1 MAPPTYR
8 IAMVCDFFFPQPG
21 GIESHI
27 YQLSTKLIDR
37 GHKVIIIT
45 HAYEGRTGVRYLTNG
60 LKVYH
65 VPFLVIYRSA
75 TFPTVFSFFPVFRNI
90 VLRERID
97 IVHGHASLSSLCH
110 EAILHART
118 MGLRTVFTD
127 HSLFGFADAA
137 SILTNKLLKF
147 ALSDVDH
154 VICVSHTCKENTVLR
169 ASLDPLMVSV
179 IPNAV
184 VAENFR
190 PLGYPTSTP
199 PSSMSSPVPGGLPS
213 LTPPRRILGPHDPI
227 TIVVISRL
235 FYNKGTDL
243 LTAAIPRILAAHPNT
258 RFIIAGSGPKS
269 IDLEQMIEQN
279 VLQDRVEMLGPI
291 RHSEVRDVMVRGHI
305 YLHPSLTEAF
315 GTVIVEAAS
324 CGLYVVCTQVGG
336 IPEVLPSHMTVFA
349 KPEEDDLVAATG
361 RAIAAIRRNEV
372 PTELFHEQVKNMY
385 SWTNVA
391 ERTERVYNGISGA
404 ISEAEFYGYHHHRS
418 GTTGR
423 GMRSGVTSFA
433 LIDRL
438 KRYYGCGVWAGKLFC
453 VCVIIDYLI
462 FLFLE
467 LVFPREGIDI
477 CPDWPRK
484 KQNINN
490 GIVDNARGSREGG
503 GLEWGDIE
511 EYRRRSMRPSRLR

>member
-1 MAPPTYR
+1 MPYN
-8 IAMVCDFFFPQPG
+8 IAMVSDFFFPQPG
-21 GIESHI
+21 GVESHI
-27 YQLSTKLIDR
+27 YQLSSKLIDR

-45 HAYEGRTGVRYLTNG
+45 HAYKGRTGVRYLTNG

-65 VPFLVIYRSA
+65 VPFFVIYRET
-75 TFPTVFSFFPVFRNI
+75 TFPTVFSFFPIFRNI
-90 VLRERID
+90 IIREQIE
-97 IVHGHASLSSLCH
+97 IVHGHGSLSNFCH

-147 ALSDVDH
+147 TLSDVDH

-190 PLGYPTSTP
+190 PKSYNPRPNRPLAP
-199 PSSMSSPVPGGLPS
+199 PSEVPQ
-213 LTPPRRILGPHDPI
+213 RIGPNDTI

-243 LTAAIPRILAAHPNT
+243 LIAAIPRILASHPNV
-258 RFIIAGSGPKS
+258 RFVIAGSGPKA
-269 IDLEQMIEQN
+269 IDLEQMLERN
-279 VLQDRVEMLGPI
+279 VLQDKVELVGPV
-291 RHSEVRDVMVRGHI
+291 RHEQVRDVMVRGHI

-324 CGLYVVCTQVGG
+324 CGLYVVCTRVGG
-336 IPEVLPSHMTVFA
+336 IPEVLPQHMTTFA

-361 RAIAAIRRNEV
+361 KAIAALRSNKVR
-372 PTELFHEQVKNMY
+372 TDRFHDQVKMMY
-385 SWTNVA
+385 SWTDVA
-391 ERTERVYNGISGA
+391 QRTERVYNGICGA
-404 ISEAEFYGYHHHRS
+404 ISQEEFYGCYPGQGWEATRD
-418 GTTGR
+418 R
-423 GMRSGVTSFA
+423 IRSFA

-453 VCVIIDYLI
+453 LCVVIDFLI
-462 FLFLE
+462 YVFLE
-467 LVFPREGIDI
+467 MWWPRASIDI
-477 CPDWPRK
+477 ARSWPK
-484 KQNINN
+484 KLSRQDDAEINR
-490 GIVDNARGSREGG
+490 IQATQERH
-503 GLEWGDIE
+503 
-511 EYRRRSMRPSRLR
+511 RSIS

>member
-1 MAPPTYR
+1 MPYN
-8 IAMVCDFFFPQPG
+8 IAMVSDFFFPQPG
-21 GIESHI
+21 GVESHI

-45 HAYEGRTGVRYLTNG
+45 HAYKGRTGIRYLTNG

-65 VPFLVIYRSA
+65 VPFFVIYRES
-75 TFPTVFSFFPVFRNI
+75 TLPTVFSFFPIFRNI
-90 VLRERID
+90 VIRERIE

-147 ALSDVDH
+147 TLSDVDH

-169 ASLDPLMVSV
+169 ASLDPFTVSV

-190 PLGYPTSTP
+190 PLSYEP
-199 PSSMSSPVPGGLPS
+199 PGSEAHRALSASPKDPIRS
-213 LTPPRRILGPHDPI
+213 RPPLGPNDLI

-243 LTAAIPRILAAHPNT
+243 LIAAIPAILAQNPTT
-258 RFIIAGSGPKS
+258 RFIIAGSGPKA
-269 IDLEQMIEQN
+269 IDLEQMLERHL
-279 VLQDRVEMLGPI
+279 LQDRVELLGPI
-291 RHSEVRDVMVRGHI
+291 RHEEVRDVMVRGHI

-324 CGLYVVCTQVGG
+324 CGLYVVCTRVGG
-336 IPEVLPSHMTVFA
+336 IPEVLPNYMTRFA
-349 KPEEDDLVAATG
+349 KPESKDIIVQTNK
-361 RAIAAIRRNEV
+361 AIAALRANSIR
-372 PTELFHEQVKNMY
+372 TEKFHDLVKTMY
-385 SWTNVA
+385 SWTDVA
-391 ERTERVYNGISGA
+391 HRTERVYDGITGA
-404 ISEAEFYGYHHHRS
+404 LSEEEFYGEATNAAAGQLGGGWS
-418 GTTGR
+418 ATR
-423 GMRSGVTSFA
+423 GKAGVQSFA

-438 KRYYGCGVWAGKLFC
+438 KRYYGCGIWAGKLFC
-453 VCVIIDYLI
+453 LCVVIDYLL
-462 FLFLE
+462 FVFLE
-467 LVFPREGIDI
+467 MWAPRANIDI
-477 CPDWPRK
+477 AKDWPKKVTLEKGDGEGKLGRK
-484 KQNINN
+484 
-490 GIVDNARGSREGG
+490 RSSRDSGG
-503 GLEWGDIE
+503 RRE
-511 EYRRRSMRPSRLR
+511 RRS

>member
-1 MAPPTYR
+1 MPYN
-8 IAMVCDFFFPQPG
+8 IAMVSDFFFPQPG
-21 GIESHI
+21 GVESHI

-37 GHKVIIIT
+37 GHKVIVIT

-60 LKVYH
+60 LKVYS
-65 VPFLVIYRSA
+65 VPFLVMYRAAS
-75 TFPTVFSFFPVFRNI
+75 FPTVFSFFPIFRNI
-90 VLRERID
+90 IIREQIE

-147 ALSDVDH
+147 TLSDVDH

-190 PLGYPTSTP
+190 PLNHPSYPPESNNHP
-199 PSSMSSPVPGGLPS
+199 YNPVPAPQH
-213 LTPPRRILGPHDPI
+213 LGPHDTI

-243 LTAAIPRILAAHPNT
+243 LVAAIPRILASHPNV
-258 RFIIAGSGPKS
+258 RFIIAGSGPKA
-269 IDLEQMIEQN
+269 IDLEQMLERN

-291 RHSEVRDVMVRGHI
+291 RHEEVRDVMVRGHI

-336 IPEVLPSHMTVFA
+336 IPEVLPAHMTVFA

-361 RAIAAIRRNEV
+361 RAIAALRANRV
-372 PTELFHEQVKNMY
+372 RTEKFHDQVKMMY
-385 SWTNVA
+385 SWTDVA
-391 ERTERVYNGISGA
+391 RRTERVYDGISGA
-404 ISEAEFYGYHHHRS
+404 LSESEFYGYDSYGVS
-418 GTTGR
+418 GTR
-423 GMRSGVTSFA
+423 GRSGVQSFA

-438 KRYYGCGVWAGKLFC
+438 KRYYGCGIWAGKLFC
-453 VCVIIDYLI
+453 LCVVIDYL
-462 FLFLE
+462 LFILLE
-467 LVFPREGIDI
+467 FVAPRENIDI
-477 CPDWPRK
+477 ARNWPK
-484 KQNINN
+484 KGQDERI
-490 GIVDNARGSREGG
+490 SRERVRKGSTG
-503 GLEWGDIE
+503 GLQRDTG
-511 EYRRRSMRPSRLR
+511 

>member
-1 MAPPTYR
+1 MAPTYN
-8 IAMVCDFFFPQPG
+8 IAMVSDFFYPQPG
-21 GIESHI
+21 GVESHI

-37 GHKVIIIT
+37 GHKVIVIT
-45 HAYEGRTGVRYLTNG
+45 HNYEGRSGVRYLTNG

-65 VPFLVIYRSA
+65 VPFLVIFRSA
-75 TFPTVFSFFPVFRNI
+75 TLPTVFSFFPIFRNI
-90 VLRERID
+90 VLRERIN
-97 IVHGHASLSSLCH
+97 IVHGHASLSNFCH

-147 ALSDVDH
+147 TLSDVDH
-154 VICVSHTCKENTVLR
+154 VVCVSHTCKENTVLR

-184 VAENFR
+184 VAENFK
-190 PLGYPTSTP
+190 PLSYSTSSSSGNHPFTP
-199 PSSMSSPVPGGLPS
+199 HHPP
-213 LTPPRRILGPHDPI
+213 PPRPLGPHDII

-243 LTAAIPRILAAHPNT
+243 LTAAIPRILENHPNT
-258 RFIIAGSGPKS
+258 RFIIAGSGPKA

-279 VLQDRVEMLGPI
+279 VLQDRVEMLGSI
-291 RHSEVRDVMVRGHI
+291 RHEEVRDVMVRGQI

-361 RAIAAIRRNEV
+361 KAIAALRANKVR
-372 PTELFHEQVKNMY
+372 TELFHEQVKSMY
-385 SWTNVA
+385 SWENVA
-391 ERTERVYNGISGA
+391 IRTERVYNGISGA
-404 ISEAEFYGYHHHRS
+404 ISEAEFYGYEAANAPS
-418 GTTGR
+418 WSATR
-423 GMRSGVTSFA
+423 GRSGVQSFA

-438 KRYYGCGVWAGKLFC
+438 KRYYGCGIWAGKLFC
-453 VCVIIDYLI
+453 LCVIVDYLI

-467 LVFPREGIDI
+467 LWWPRERIDI

-484 KQNINN
+484 KP
-490 GIVDNARGSREGG
+490 GERKDSTFG
-503 GLEWGDIE
+503 
-511 EYRRRSMRPSRLR
+511 

>member
-1 MAPPTYR
+1 MAPTYN
-8 IAMVCDFFFPQPG
+8 IAMISDFFYPQPG
-21 GIESHI
+21 GVESHI

-37 GHKVIIIT
+37 GHKVIVIT

-65 VPFLVIYRSA
+65 VPFLVIFRSA
-75 TFPTVFSFFPVFRNI
+75 TFPTVFSFFPIFRNI
-90 VLRERID
+90 IIRERIN
-97 IVHGHASLSSLCH
+97 IVHGHASLSNFCH

-147 ALSDVDH
+147 TLSDVDH

-184 VAENFR
+184 VAENFK
-190 PLGYPTSTP
+190 PLTHTS
-199 PSSMSSPVPGGLPS
+199 SSGSNHTFSSPPQHSQPHF
-213 LTPPRRILGPHDPI
+213 PPARPLGPHDI
-227 TIVVISRL
+227 VTIVVISRL

-243 LTAAIPRILAAHPNT
+243 LTAAIPRILENHPNT
-258 RFIIAGSGPKS
+258 RFIIAGDGPKA

-291 RHSEVRDVMVRGHI
+291 RHEEVRDVMVRGHI

-336 IPEVLPSHMTVFA
+336 IPEVLPNHMTVFA

-361 RAIAAIRRNEV
+361 RAIAALRANKVR
-372 PTELFHEQVKNMY
+372 TENFHEQVKKMY

-391 ERTERVYNGISGA
+391 IRTERVYNGISGA
-404 ISEAEFYGYHHHRS
+404 ISEAEFYGYDEN
-418 GTTGR
+418 TTTNTWSAATR
-423 GMRSGVTSFA
+423 GRSGVQSFA

-438 KRYYGCGVWAGKLFC
+438 KRYYGCGIWAGKLFC
-453 VCVIIDYLI
+453 LCVIVDYL
-462 FLFLE
+462 LFLLLE
-467 LVFPREGIDI
+467 LWFPRDKIDI
-477 CPDWPRK
+477 CSDWPRK
-484 KQNINN
+484 KPQLTN
-490 GIVDNARGSREGG
+490 GKGEKKKK
-503 GLEWGDIE
+503 EKE
-511 EYRRRSMRPSRLR
+511 EYIL

>member
-1 MAPPTYR
+1 MPYN
-8 IAMVCDFFFPQPG
+8 IAMISDFFFPQPG
-21 GIESHI
+21 GVESHI

-37 GHKVIIIT
+37 GHKVIIVT

-65 VPFLVIYRSA
+65 VPFFVIYRES
-75 TFPTVFSFFPVFRNI
+75 TMPTVFSFFPIFRNI
-90 VLRERID
+90 VLRERIE

-147 ALSDVDH
+147 TLSDVDH

-184 VAENFR
+184 VAESFR
-190 PLGYPTSTP
+190 PLTQVSHTQQSYLESPIDTKSP
-199 PSSMSSPVPGGLPS
+199 PPQPQH
-213 LTPPRRILGPHDPI
+213 LGPHDII

-243 LTAAIPRILAAHPNT
+243 LIAAIPRILASHPNV
-258 RFIIAGSGPKS
+258 RFIIAGSGPKA
-269 IDLEQMIEQN
+269 IDLEQMLERR
-279 VLQDRVEMLGPI
+279 VLQDRVEMLGPV
-291 RHSEVRDVMVRGHI
+291 RHEEVRDVMVRGHI

-324 CGLYVVCTQVGG
+324 CGLYVVCTRVGG
-336 IPEVLPSHMTVFA
+336 IPEVLPQHMTTFA
-349 KPEEDDLVAATG
+349 KPEEDDLVLATG
-361 RAIAAIRRNEV
+361 KAIAALRANRV
-372 PTELFHEQVKNMY
+372 RTERFHDQVKMMY
-385 SWTNVA
+385 SWTDVA
-391 ERTERVYNGISGA
+391 ERTERVYNGISGVL
-404 ISEAEFYGYHHHRS
+404 SEEEFYGYHS
-418 GTTGR
+418 GGGWSATR
-423 GMRSGVTSFA
+423 GSAGVQSFA

-438 KRYYGCGVWAGKLFC
+438 KRYYGCGIWAGKLFC
-453 VCVIIDYLI
+453 LCVVIDYLL
-462 FLFLE
+462 FVFLE
-467 LVFPREGIDI
+467 MWAPRANIDI
-477 CPDWPRK
+477 ARNWPK
-484 KQNINN
+484 KTAKLNGESEKRSASGNI
-490 GIVDNARGSREGG
+490 S
-503 GLEWGDIE
+503 
-511 EYRRRSMRPSRLR
+511 RRRSTRDRSRGDA

>member
-1 MAPPTYR
+1 MTYN
-8 IAMVCDFFFPQPG
+8 IAMVSDFFFPQPG

-45 HAYEGRTGVRYLTNG
+45 HAYKGRTGVRYLTNG

-65 VPFLVIYRSA
+65 VPFFVIYRES
-75 TFPTVFSFFPVFRNI
+75 TMPTVFSFFPIFRNI
-90 VLRERID
+90 VIREQIQ
-97 IVHGHASLSSLCH
+97 IVHGHASLSSFCH

-147 ALSDVDH
+147 ILSDVDH

-190 PLGYPTSTP
+190 PPE
-199 PSSMSSPVPGGLPS
+199 
-213 LTPPRRILGPHDPI
+213 PRPIARLMEPNDII

-243 LTAAIPRILAAHPNT
+243 LIAAIPRILASHPNV
-258 RFIIAGSGPKS
+258 RFIIAGSGPKA
-269 IDLEQMIEQN
+269 IDLEQMLERN
-279 VLQDRVEMLGPI
+279 VLQDKVELLGSV
-291 RHSEVRDVMVRGHI
+291 RHEEVRDVMIRGHI

-315 GTVIVEAAS
+315 GTVLVEAAS
-324 CGLYVVCTQVGG
+324 CGLYVVCTRVGG
-336 IPEVLPSHMTVFA
+336 IPEVLPQHMTTFA
-349 KPEEDDLVAATG
+349 KPEEDDIVLATG
-361 RAIAAIRRNEV
+361 KAIAALRSNKVR
-372 PTELFHEQVKNMY
+372 TDRFHDQVKMMY
-385 SWTNVA
+385 SWTDVA
-391 ERTERVYNGISGA
+391 ERTERVYQGISGD
-404 ISEAEFYGYHHHRS
+404 ISPEEFYGYYP
-418 GTTGR
+418 GQGWEAGR
-423 GMRSGVTSFA
+423 DRVRSFA

-453 VCVIIDYLI
+453 LCVVID
-462 FLFLE
+462 FLLYVFLE
-467 LVFPREGIDI
+467 MWFPRANIDI
-477 CPDWPRK
+477 ARSWPKKINRK
-484 KQNINN
+484 ENK
-490 GIVDNARGSREGG
+490 RPGSTYK
-503 GLEWGDIE
+503 GD
-511 EYRRRSMRPSRLR
+511 RLGPAS

>member
-1 MAPPTYR
+1 MTPRSRPTYN
-8 IAMVCDFFFPQPG
+8 IAMVSDFFFPQPG
-21 GIESHI
+21 GVESHI
-27 YQLSTKLIDR
+27 YQLSTKLRDR

-60 LKVYH
+60 IKVYH
-65 VPFLVIYRSA
+65 VPFLVVYRSA
-75 TFPTVFSFFPVFRNI
+75 SFPTVFSFFPIFRNI
-90 VLRERID
+90 VLREKID

-118 MGLRTVFTD
+118 MGLRTVYTD

-137 SILTNKLLKF
+137 SIFANKLLKF
-147 ALSDVDH
+147 SLSDVDH

-190 PLGYPTSTP
+190 PLEDSEVQNGMFKGHPAPVRP
-199 PSSMSSPVPGGLPS
+199 P
-213 LTPPRRILGPHDPI
+213 GPDDMI

-243 LTAAIPRILAAHPNT
+243 LTAAIPRILENHPNT
-258 RFIIAGSGPKS
+258 RFIIAGDGPKA

-291 RHSEVRDVMVRGHI
+291 RHEEVRDVMVRGHI

-349 KPEEDDLVAATG
+349 KPEEDDLVEATG
-361 RAIAAIRRNEV
+361 RAIAAIRANKVR
-372 PTELFHEQVKNMY
+372 TELFHEQVKSMY

-391 ERTERVYNGISGA
+391 TRTERVYDGISGA
-404 ISEAEFYGYHHHRS
+404 ISEEEFYGYEAVDGWS
-418 GTTGR
+418 ATR
-423 GMRSGVTSFA
+423 GRSGVQSFA

-438 KRYYGCGVWAGKLFC
+438 KRYYGCGIWAGKLFC
-453 VCVIIDYLI
+453 LCVIVDYLI

-467 LVFPREGIDI
+467 LWFPRDQIDI

-484 KQNINN
+484 EPKE
-490 GIVDNARGSREGG
+490 RGK
-503 GLEWGDIE
+503 DAD
-511 EYRRRSMRPSRLR
+511 